1 MKGDRTAELENG
13 QHLRGLL
20 LPGSDER
27 TARESGNTVRNRRG
41 SGTHAGFIDSHT
53 QAKRIRPSAR
63 VMATAYSS
71 RYQGEETP
79 AWLATA
85 GNVLSMR
92 GNCSPSIRKI
102 IPLRVVC
109 SIDHTALLF
118 MRVAGSR
125 GPDSCS

>member
-1 MKGDRTAELENG
+1 MALPRR
-13 QHLRGLL
+13 LRRKIV
-20 LPGSDER
+20 S
-27 TARESGNTVRNRRG
+27 
-41 SGTHAGFIDSHT
+41 FIDNHT

-85 GNVLSMR
+85 GSVLSMR
-92 GNCSPSIRKI
+92 GSCSPSIRKI

-109 SIDHTALLF
+109 SMDHTALLF